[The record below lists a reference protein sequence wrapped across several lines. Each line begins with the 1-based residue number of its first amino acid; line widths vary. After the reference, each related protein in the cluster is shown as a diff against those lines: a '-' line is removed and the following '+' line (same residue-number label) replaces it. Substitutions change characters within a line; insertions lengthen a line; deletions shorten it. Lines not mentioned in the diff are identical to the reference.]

1 MQHTDLVKS
10 LEDPN
15 TYLVSSS
22 GDPLQQS
29 LSGLLLD
36 GLPPSASAAF
46 LPKTGNNLEVYHLWL
61 QRGHSHDACPGDL
74 HPWRRVSRSYACT
87 AGHWLLLK
95 TDLSVQLH
103 NAVISC
109 RKPSLGLSCV
119 IGLRDALQI
128 LHVALGR
135 RMLPVCVQA
144 SRMAQESCRRC
155 GRVSRA

>member
-1 MQHTDLVKS
+1 MPDSKPLGMLQHTDLLKS

-46 LPKTGNNLEVYHLWL
+46 LPKTGNNLEVCHLWL
-61 QRGHSHDACPGDL
+61 RTAHSHVACPGDL
-74 HPWRRVSRSYACT
+74 PPWQRMSRSYACT

-95 TDLSVQLH
+95 ACRPVSSQCRCTTLSS
-103 NAVISC
+103 AVV
-109 RKPSLGLSCV
+109 KPPSVS
-119 IGLRDALQI
+119 
-128 LHVALGR
+128 HV
-135 RMLPVCVQA
+135 
-144 SRMAQESCRRC
+144 
-155 GRVSRA
+155 